1 MLEKLDQNMSDFHTF
16 GLDSGDRK
24 KRKVLHLDLIS
35 SKLHDVLE
43 MVAGPT

>member
-1 MLEKLDQNMSDFHTF
+1 MLEKLDWSDFHTF

-24 KRKVLHLDLIS
+24 NLDLIS
-35 SKLHDVLE
+35 SKLHDVKE